1 MADYVAGSRANFVK
15 LMNEKSA
22 QLGLQNTH
30 FETVHGLDAP
40 GQFTT
45 AGDLAVIARAII
57 MSEPAEYH
65 MYSEVADTEWHHA
78 AEPQRPAVG

>member
-1 MADYVAGSRANFVK
+1 
-15 LMNEKSA
+15 MNEKSA

-65 MYSEVADTEWHHA
+65 MYSEKSLTGMASRSRTA
-78 AEPQRPAVG
+78 TACCGIRRCTSMG

>member
-40 GQFTT
+40 GSSPPP
-45 AGDLAVIARAII
+45 AI
-57 MSEPAEYH
+57 
-65 MYSEVADTEWHHA
+65 W
-78 AEPQRPAVG
+78 R